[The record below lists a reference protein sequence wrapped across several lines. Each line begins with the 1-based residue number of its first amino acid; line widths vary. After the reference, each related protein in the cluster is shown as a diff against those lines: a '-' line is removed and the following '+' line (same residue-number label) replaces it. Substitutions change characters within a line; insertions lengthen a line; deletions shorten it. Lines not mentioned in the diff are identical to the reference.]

1 MILEFCFESVA
12 HFQQGGRVHS
22 INSVD
27 PEAWEVNTL
36 SRRGLFFFFNVSMGR
51 ICFFQCT
58 GRTLSS
64 TRAGYKHSKKLKKK
78 FISLTEVWRE
88 WHKVNK

>member
-36 SRRGLFFFFNVSMGR
+36 SRRGLFFFLMSVWAEFVS
-51 ICFFQCT
+51 FSA
-58 GRTLSS
+58 LEE
-64 TRAGYKHSKKLKKK
+64 L
-78 FISLTEVWRE
+78 
-88 WHKVNK
+88 